1 MRAQRPFDPQLLWRT
16 GQEEGKLGWPRPLS
30 EIPRVRSLIWD
41 WPDKGAPTN
50 IVTPYIWALPVW
62 AGGSKRLPR
71 WFGAL
76 IKRRTIQPF
85 RMVKYGPKKVPQSAR
100 YLGNAQM

>member
-1 MRAQRPFDPQLLWRT
+1 MQQEGRAAPKNGTALSGSKGPVMRAQRPFDPQLLWRT

-62 AGGSKRLPR
+62 RGGSKRFPR

-76 IKRRTIQPF
+76 I
-85 RMVKYGPKKVPQSAR
+85 
-100 YLGNAQM
+100 